1 MRILSSNSEI
11 KNYEGIIM
19 NKIDENNV
27 PLQEVFEDFLTEKNI
42 RLFVLREDL
51 IHPEISGNKWRKLK
65 YNCIEA
71 KEKGFKQLLTFG
83 GAYSNHI
90 AATAAAGREFGFNTI
105 GIIRGEEALPL
116 NNTLQIAANNGMM
129 LKYVSRNFYRDEKYN
144 ASFLKELKNEF
155 GDFYLVPEGGS
166 NAFAV
171 KGCTEIKNNILN
183 HFDVIACACGTGG
196 TISGI
201 IASLDHSKTII
212 GFPALK
218 GGEFLMKDIQQLLND
233 YTTIFNQL
241 IKNNNWSLNTDYHF
255 GGYGK
260 ISNELV
266 EFINDFKQKHHIPL
280 DLIYTG
286 KMLFG
291 IYHIAKTTEQLNGKK
306 IVVVHTGGLQGNKGF
321 EERFNVVLK

>member
-1 MRILSSNSEI
+1 MFNINQ
-11 KNYEGIIM
+11 
-19 NKIDENNV
+19 NNISLT
-27 PLQEVFEDFLTEKNI
+27 PIFEDFFKTKNI
-42 RLFVLREDL
+42 QLFVLREDL

-116 NNTLQIAANNGMM
+116 NNTLQLAADNGMT

-144 ASFLKELKNEF
+144 ASFLKELRNEL
-155 GDFYLVPEGGS
+155 GDFYLIPEGGS

-171 KGCTEIKNNILN
+171 KGCAEIKNNILID
-183 HFDVIACACGTGG
+183 FDVIACACGTGG

-218 GGEFLMKDIQQLLND
+218 GGEFLVNDIQQLLND
-233 YTTIFNQL
+233 YSTVFNQQ
-241 IKNNNWSLNTDYHF
+241 ITNNNWSLNTDYHF

-266 EFINDFKQKHHIPL
+266 DFINDFKQKHQILL

-321 EERFNVVLK
+321 EERFNLVLK